1 MSDTKF
7 ERNAGI
13 LMPVSSLPSPYGIGT
28 FGKDAYDF
36 VTFVKECNHKYWQ
49 VLPLG
54 PTTYGD
60 SPYQSYSAFAGN
72 PYFVDLDMLIEA
84 GFLLKSEVISRDWGD
99 GIVPVNVSED
109 DAVNGRFGTYRNG
122 NIGDERYV
130 SYEKIYNNRFDILRI
145 AYNRFKAACA
155 ESKKTLAKGLPLYKQ
170 FDNFVKDNVDWL
182 EDYALFMAVKD
193 RFEGVEWTKWA
204 EDIRLRWNNAMDY
217 YREELYFDIEF
228 QQYMQFKFYEQW
240 MKLKSYA
247 NSKGIQ
253 IIGDIPIYV
262 AMDSADA
269 WAHPELFQLDQD
281 NVPLAVAGCPPDG
294 FSATGQ
300 LWGNPLYRW
309 DYHRNT
315 GYQWWISRMSYC
327 FRLYDV
333 VRIDHFRGFDEYFSI
348 PYGDKDARGGHW
360 EKGPGIDLFRKIEQA
375 LGWKQVIAE
384 DLGYMTDSVRH
395 LVYESGFP
403 GMKVLEFAFDS
414 RDSGCASDYLP
425 HNYPEN
431 CVAYTGTHDNE
442 TIVGWWKSITA
453 AERKLARDYLCDH
466 ATPEEELYKCFISLI
481 MRSAAR
487 VCVIPMQDYMGL
499 DNRFRM
505 NKPSTVGM
513 NWKWR
518 IKKRDLTKKLQKEIY
533 DVTLRY
539 GRKNWD

>member
-1 MSDTKF
+1 
-7 ERNAGI
+7 
-13 LMPVSSLPSPYGIGT
+13 
-28 FGKDAYDF
+28 
-36 VTFVKECNHKYWQ
+36 
-49 VLPLG
+49 
-54 PTTYGD
+54 
-60 SPYQSYSAFAGN
+60 
-72 PYFVDLDMLIEA
+72 
-84 GFLLKSEVISRDWGD
+84 
-99 GIVPVNVSED
+99 
-109 DAVNGRFGTYRNG
+109 
-122 NIGDERYV
+122 
-130 SYEKIYNNRFDILRI
+130 
-145 AYNRFKAACA
+145 
-155 ESKKTLAKGLPLYKQ
+155 
-170 FDNFVKDNVDWL
+170 
-182 EDYALFMAVKD
+182 
-193 RFEGVEWTKWA
+193 
-204 EDIRLRWNNAMDY
+204 
-217 YREELYFDIEF
+217 
-228 QQYMQFKFYEQW
+228 
-240 MKLKSYA
+240 
-247 NSKGIQ
+247 
-253 IIGDIPIYV
+253 
-262 AMDSADA
+262 
-269 WAHPELFQLDQD
+269 
-281 NVPLAVAGCPPDG
+281 
-294 FSATGQ
+294 
-300 LWGNPLYRW
+300 
-309 DYHRNT
+309 
-315 GYQWWISRMSYC
+315 MSYC

-466 ATPEEELYKCFISLI
+466 ATPEEKLYKCFISLI

-499 DNRFRM
+499 DNRSRM
-505 NKPSTVGM
+505 NQPSTVGT

-518 IKKRDLTKKLQKEIY
+518 IKKRELTKKLQNEIH

>member
-1 MSDTKF
+1 
-7 ERNAGI
+7 
-13 LMPVSSLPSPYGIGT
+13 
-28 FGKDAYDF
+28 
-36 VTFVKECNHKYWQ
+36 
-49 VLPLG
+49 
-54 PTTYGD
+54 
-60 SPYQSYSAFAGN
+60 
-72 PYFVDLDMLIEA
+72 
-84 GFLLKSEVISRDWGD
+84 
-99 GIVPVNVSED
+99 
-109 DAVNGRFGTYRNG
+109 
-122 NIGDERYV
+122 
-130 SYEKIYNNRFDILRI
+130 
-145 AYNRFKAACA
+145 
-155 ESKKTLAKGLPLYKQ
+155 
-170 FDNFVKDNVDWL
+170 
-182 EDYALFMAVKD
+182 
-193 RFEGVEWTKWA
+193 
-204 EDIRLRWNNAMDY
+204 
-217 YREELYFDIEF
+217 
-228 QQYMQFKFYEQW
+228 
-240 MKLKSYA
+240 
-247 NSKGIQ
+247 
-253 IIGDIPIYV
+253 
-262 AMDSADA
+262 
-269 WAHPELFQLDQD
+269 
-281 NVPLAVAGCPPDG
+281 
-294 FSATGQ
+294 
-300 LWGNPLYRW
+300 
-309 DYHRNT
+309 
-315 GYQWWISRMSYC
+315 MSYC

-442 TIVGWWKSITA
+442 TIVGWWRSITA

-481 MRSAAR
+481 MRSAAH

-505 NKPSTVGM
+505 NKPSTVGT